1 MATIGLA
8 RVDFR
13 LIHGQV
19 ITKWSRKADA
29 KKIVIIDDLL
39 FKDAFMSD
47 IYVMAA
53 PPGIP
58 VKIYDVQTAVKEW
71 KENQFGP
78 DRILLLFKNID
89 TAKRVVQGGIA
100 LEELQIG
107 GLGGGPGKVQVYK
120 GIAVDK
126 NDIEDLKQIS
136 EHGTRVY
143 FQMIPEDPTLSLE
156 KALQNYNK

>member
-1 MATIGLA
+1 
-8 RVDFR
+8 
-13 LIHGQV
+13 
-19 ITKWSRKADA
+19 
-29 KKIVIIDDLL
+29 
-39 FKDAFMSD
+39 
-47 IYVMAA
+47 
-53 PPGIP
+53 
-58 VKIYDVQTAVKEW
+58 
-71 KENQFGP
+71 
-78 DRILLLFKNID
+78 
-89 TAKRVVQGGIA
+89 VQGGIA